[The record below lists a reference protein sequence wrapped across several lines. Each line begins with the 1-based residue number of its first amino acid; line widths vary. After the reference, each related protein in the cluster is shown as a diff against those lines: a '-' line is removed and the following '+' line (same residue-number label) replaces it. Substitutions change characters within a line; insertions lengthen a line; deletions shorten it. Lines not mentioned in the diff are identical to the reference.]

1 MFVIKNS
8 KSISPTDRV
17 RFHCNRCG
25 ECCRHVEGSVLL
37 DSLDGYR
44 LAKHLQMEVSD
55 FYLHYGDYSFWTKQ
69 AISERQGRRIRKA
82 KYTI

>member
-1 MFVIKNS
+1 
-8 KSISPTDRV
+8 
-17 RFHCNRCG
+17 
-25 ECCRHVEGSVLL
+25 L